1 MEIFSVKPRITMTKA
16 EFQAIVDFMELMDT
30 EEFFNIDRS
39 SIVDTLSNYDS
50 YFRTEDKN
58 YLDETEFEII
68 IKGDKKNKK

>member
-1 MEIFSVKPRITMTKA
+1 MTKA

-30 EEFFNIDRS
+30 EESFNIDPS

-58 YLDETEFEII
+58 YLDKTEFEII